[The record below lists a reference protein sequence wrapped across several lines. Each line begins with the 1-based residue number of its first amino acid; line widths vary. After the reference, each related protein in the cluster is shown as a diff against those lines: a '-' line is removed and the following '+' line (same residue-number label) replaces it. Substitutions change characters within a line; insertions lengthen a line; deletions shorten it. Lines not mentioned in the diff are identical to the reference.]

1 MIQQAG
7 YLLLGVAPMG
17 RITDRLIGHDPKEV
31 QVTSHRGSEGPCLQ
45 LSVAAGC
52 GGVPGKESVSRR
64 TNELPAGRRPGQEH
78 VAEFAPGVQR
88 TGVFPVQD
96 DKVIP
101 WRGWDDIGR
110 AEIPGTDYR
119 QPPPGDGATVYQ
131 GATGP
136 SAFIASP
143 CRIPSSRPTSAAEGS
158 PTGGCSGRPSSTHW

>member
-1 MIQQAG
+1 
-7 YLLLGVAPMG
+7 MG

-88 TGVFPVQD
+88 TGVVPVQD

-110 AEIPGTDYR
+110 AEISVTDYR
-119 QPPPGDGATVYQ
+119 QPLRRRNEQGGEVIYQ
-131 GATGP
+131 GAR
-136 SAFIASP
+136 ARAQ
-143 CRIPSSRPTSAAEGS
+143 
-158 PTGGCSGRPSSTHW
+158 